1 MAKAKGKKVIVSIRG
16 GKRRTF
22 HLNPKSKSRKRR

>member
-1 MAKAKGKKVIVSIRG
+1 MANAKGKKVIVSIGG

-22 HLNPKSKSRKRR
+22 HLKPKSTRKRR